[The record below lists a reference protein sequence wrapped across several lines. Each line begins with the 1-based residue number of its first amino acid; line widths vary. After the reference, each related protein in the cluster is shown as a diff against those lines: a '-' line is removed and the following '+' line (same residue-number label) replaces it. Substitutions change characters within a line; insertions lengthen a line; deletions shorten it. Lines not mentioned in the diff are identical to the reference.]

1 MMRQLLNFAMLLGSL
16 GMFRARVR
24 GCSVG
29 KATLHSLFS
38 SARRV
43 NVWRQGTATFR
54 KMFGFTE
61 VVGSS
66 PLAILPAQC
75 AMTLHFYWKALINLT
90 IPVAL
95 AVGAVVISLV
105 ALVVRHVRTRKLREH
120 LQNLHPELQ
129 HMSRMSLGGG
139 QKASPVARRRR
150 HDVRRGL
157 CEKLAA
163 YFSDK
168 QYLSTAVF
176 VLFLSYNLVGSSV
189 RCESCCTLCRLGVV

>member
-1 MMRQLLNFAMLLGSL
+1 M
-16 GMFRARVR
+16 
-24 GCSVG
+24 
-29 KATLHSLFS
+29 
-38 SARRV
+38 

-54 KMFGFTE
+54 KMFGFAE

-75 AMTLHFYWKALINLT
+75 AMTLHFYWKALINLA

-105 ALVVRHVRTRKLREH
+105 TLVVRHVRTRKLREH
-120 LQNLHPELQ
+120 LQNLNPELQ

-139 QKASPVARRRR
+139 ENASRFAMSSVSRPRE
-150 HDVRRGL
+150 HGVRLGL
-157 CEKLAA
+157 CEKLTA
-163 YFSDK
+163 YFSNK

-189 RCESCCTLCRLGVV
+189 RCDSCCTLCRLGVV